1 VLNVTQGVQGKSYGE
16 PFSPRAQSQGHS
28 PMTKVTFAEKSDQV
42 QLTDQD
48 LEIVAGGT
56 KPKSKPVK
64 QQEFLIVKM
73 TEVFIT

>member
-1 VLNVTQGVQGKSYGE
+1 VLKVTQGLQGQSYGE

-28 PMTKVTFAEKSDQV
+28 PMTKVTFTEKSDQV

-56 KPKSKPVK
+56 KPKHVK
-64 QQEFLIVKM
+64 QQEFLVVKM
-73 TEVFIT
+73 TEVFITSV